1 MRPTVARQSVADR
14 PTASPLARPPR
25 PQTPSQP
32 TSPDARRGRGK
43 PSATP
48 LRPSRHVAGRPV
60 PARRAV
66 CYIQSPRVLGATATV
81 NGTAV
86 SVGVG
91 NGGDGGCRT
100 HCVSLWRP
108 WGRRRRR
115 RTLSDSGR
123 VSQPAVTAFATAAT
137 TVHVVAIV
145 TVPTVAIVSDTAE
158 ATARILVSA
167 IQVPRRPL
175 VDQDIEGPWLILSAS
190 AANAVAVKR
199 GRNVA
204 IPGGHGAAK
213 SHLPRHRHCPPRARG
228 ALSRR
233 KPLRAAPARHPS
245 RSSIRHRARGGAGTN
260 AAAAAGTVAV
270 AAVAVPVNVWS
281 GHTAAAGA
289 SASTSTT
296 TVDANV
302 TVDGGAS
309 NARPRGG
316 VAAVEAPTTTTA
328 AAVRAGAPPA

>member
-1 MRPTVARQSVADR
+1 M
-14 PTASPLARPPR
+14 
-25 PQTPSQP
+25 
-32 TSPDARRGRGK
+32 G
-43 PSATP
+43 
-48 LRPSRHVAGRPV
+48 
-60 PARRAV
+60 
-66 CYIQSPRVLGATATV
+66 
-81 NGTAV
+81 
-86 SVGVG
+86 
-91 NGGDGGCRT
+91 
-100 HCVSLWRP
+100 
-108 WGRRRRR
+108 
-115 RTLSDSGR
+115 
-123 VSQPAVTAFATAAT
+123 QPAVTAFAAAAT

-213 SHLPRHRHCPPRARG
+213 SHLPRHRRCPPRPRG

-233 KPLRAAPARHPS
+233 KPLRAAPAHHPS
-245 RSSIRHRARGGAGTN
+245 RSSIGHRARGGAGTN
-260 AAAAAGTVAV
+260 AAVAAGTVAV
-270 AAVAVPVNVWS
+270 AAVPVNVWS

-302 TVDGGAS
+302 TVVGGAP